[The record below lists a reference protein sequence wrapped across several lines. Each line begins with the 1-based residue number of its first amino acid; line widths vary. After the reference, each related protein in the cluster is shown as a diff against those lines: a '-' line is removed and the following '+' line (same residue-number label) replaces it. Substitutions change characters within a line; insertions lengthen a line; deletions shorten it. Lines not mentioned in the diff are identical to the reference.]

1 MLFRSIPGGHTG
13 EYETIL
19 TIGFIVVLVL
29 PFIIYE
35 FRDKRNAAG
44 VEPVRIT
51 TENAPEH
58 HFFGHPKARGEFHIT
73 PHPDDVMQQDVEK
86 KDVVEEKPVEE
97 PVEESV
103 ENKQVEEKPVEEKPV
118 EEKKETIDEKEQ
130 K

>member
-1 MLFRSIPGGHTG
+1 MISFLPPDNIRCGNTG

-19 TIGFIVVLVL
+19 TVGFIVVLVL

-35 FRDKRNAAG
+35 FRDKKNAVAID
-44 VEPVRIT
+44 PTRIT

-73 PHPDDVMQQDVEK
+73 PHPDDVMQQDDEPKKVDDSKAVEDK
-86 KDVVEEKPVEE
+86 TEASED
-97 PVEESV
+97 
-103 ENKQVEEKPVEEKPV
+103 
-118 EEKKETIDEKEQ
+118 KEQ